1 MSCTPSS
8 IPGSVLPELATPS
21 GPGPGPGPGLG
32 AAAPLVVSSRRRAH
46 WISAPVIVG
55 MVVLTFWV
63 VVALTVQ
70 WWAPYDPLE
79 VAGPRLEGPSSQNW
93 IGTDDLGRDVFTRTM
108 YGARNSLPIAVLVIL
123 ASVVIGSLVGSI
135 AGFMGRWAD
144 SILMRLVDVTLAFPP
159 ILLAMIIA
167 ATLGPGLRN
176 AFFAM
181 IVVWWPIYARLLR
194 GQVMAVKELDHVE
207 AAVAI
212 GASRPRILRRHIL
225 PLSMTPIL
233 VNATVDFGNVVLLF
247 ASLSFIGLGAT
258 PPDPEWGS
266 MITEGAKQFYD
277 WHIATAP
284 GLAIF
289 TVVLASNFVGDG
301 LRDLFDPRG

>member
-1 MSCTPSS
+1 MADAAGT
-8 IPGSVLPELATPS
+8 GVL
-21 GPGPGPGPGLG
+21 GRG
-32 AAAPLVVSSRRRAH
+32 AAIAAWRRSG
-46 WISAPVIVG
+46 WLTGPVIVG
-55 MVVLTFWV
+55 IIVLTFWV
-63 VVALTVQ
+63 IVAITVS
-70 WWAPYDPLE
+70 WWAKFDPLE
-79 VAGPRLEGPSSQNW
+79 VAGPRLEGPSTASW
-93 IGTDDLGRDVFTRTM
+93 MGTDDLGRDVFTRTM
-108 YGARNSLPIAVLVIL
+108 YGARNSLPIAVLVI
-123 ASVVIGSLVGSI
+123 ATSVVVGSLVGAA
-135 AGFMGRWAD
+135 AGFLGRWVDAV
-144 SILMRLVDVTLAFPP
+144 LMRVVDVTLAFPP

-167 ATLGPGLRN
+167 AVLGPGLRN

-194 GQVMAVKELDHVE
+194 GQVMAVRELDHVE

-212 GASRPRILRRHIL
+212 GASRTRILRRHIL

-233 VNATVDFGNVVLLF
+233 VNASVDFGNVVLLF
-247 ASLSFIGLGAT
+247 AALSFIGLGAT

-289 TVVLASNFVGDG
+289 SVVLASNFVGDG
-301 LRDLFDPRG
+301 LRDLLDPRGR

>member
-1 MSCTPSS
+1 
-8 IPGSVLPELATPS
+8 LADLDVVHLTE
-21 GPGPGPGPGLG
+21 
-32 AAAPLVVSSRRRAH
+32 ANAPTWRARAD
-46 WISAPVIVG
+46 WISVPVIVG
-55 MVVLTFWV
+55 ALVLLFWV
-63 VVALTVQ
+63 FVAITVQ

-79 VAGPRLEGPSSQNW
+79 VAGQRLQGPNLDNW
-93 IGTDDLGRDVFTRTM
+93 MGTDDLGRDVFTRTM
-108 YGARNSLPIAVLVIL
+108 YGARSSVPIAMMVIVAAVL
-123 ASVVIGSLVGSI
+123 IGSLVGAI
-135 AGFMGRWAD
+135 AGFMGKWVDAV
-144 SILMRLVDVTLAFPP
+144 LMRVVDVALAFPP
-159 ILLAMIIA
+159 ILLAMVIA

-194 GQVMAVKELDHVE
+194 GQVMAIKELDHVE

-212 GASRPRILRRHIL
+212 GATRTRILRRHIL
-225 PLSMTPIL
+225 PLSMTPVL
-233 VNATVDFGNVVLLF
+233 VNATTDFGNVVLLF

-284 GLAIF
+284 GVAIL

-301 LRDLFDPRG
+301 LRDLFDPRGV

>member
-1 MSCTPSS
+1 MADLD
-8 IPGSVLPELATPS
+8 VEELAE
-21 GPGPGPGPGLG
+21 
-32 AAAPLVVSSRRRAH
+32 ANAPARRARVD
-46 WISAPVIVG
+46 WISTPVIIG
-55 MVVLTFWV
+55 ALVLLFWV
-63 VVALTVQ
+63 IVAITVQ
-70 WWAPYDPLE
+70 WWAPFDPLE
-79 VAGPRLEGPSSQNW
+79 VAGERLQGPSRDNW
-93 IGTDDLGRDVFTRTM
+93 MGTDALGRDVFSRTM
-108 YGARNSLPIAVLVIL
+108 YGARSSVPIAMMVIVAAVL
-123 ASVVIGSLVGSI
+123 IGSLVGAV
-135 AGFMGRWAD
+135 AGFMGKWVDAV
-144 SILMRLVDVTLAFPP
+144 LMRVVDVALAFPP
-159 ILLAMIIA
+159 ILLAMVIA

-194 GQVMAVKELDHVE
+194 GQVMAIKELDHVE

-212 GASRPRILRRHIL
+212 GATRTRILRRHIL
-225 PLSMTPIL
+225 PLSMTPVL
-233 VNATVDFGNVVLLF
+233 VNATTDFGNVVLLF

-284 GLAIF
+284 GMAIL

-301 LRDLFDPRG
+301 LRDLFDPRGA

>member
-1 MSCTPSS
+1 MVDLASDATDTADDAIAGNDP
-8 IPGSVLPELATPS
+8 VLAIA
-21 GPGPGPGPGLG
+21 GRRG
-32 AAAPLVVSSRRRAH
+32 ASWL
-46 WISAPVIVG
+46 SAPVIVG
-55 MVVLTFWV
+55 LVVLAFWV
-63 VVALTVQ
+63 IVAVTIS
-70 WWAPYDPLE
+70 WWAPFDPLE
-79 VAGPRLEGPSSQNW
+79 VAGPRLEGPSTSNW
-93 IGTDDLGRDVFTRTM
+93 MGTDDLGRDVFTRTM

-123 ASVVIGSLVGSI
+123 TSVVIGSVVGAA
-135 AGFMGRWAD
+135 AGFLGRWVDAV
-144 SILMRLVDVTLAFPP
+144 LMRLVDVTLAFPP

-167 ATLGPGLRN
+167 AVLGPGLRN

-194 GQVMAVKELDHVE
+194 GQVMAIRELDHVE

-212 GASRPRILRRHIL
+212 GASRSRILRRHIL

-247 ASLSFIGLGAT
+247 AALSFIGLGAT

-289 TVVLASNFVGDG
+289 SVVLASNFVGDG
-301 LRDLFDPRG
+301 LRDLFDPRGR

>member
-1 MSCTPSS
+1 MAEFDVDMTETNV
-8 IPGSVLPELATPS
+8 PG
-21 GPGPGPGPGLG
+21 
-32 AAAPLVVSSRRRAH
+32 RRARVD
-46 WISAPVIVG
+46 WISVPVIIG
-55 MVVLTFWV
+55 ALVLLFWV
-63 VVALTVQ
+63 VVAITVQ
-70 WWAPYDPLE
+70 WWAPFDPLE
-79 VAGPRLEGPSSQNW
+79 VAGQRLQGPSLDNW
-93 IGTDDLGRDVFTRTM
+93 MGTDDLGRDVFTRTM
-108 YGARNSLPIAVLVIL
+108 YGARNSIPIAIMVIL
-123 ASVVIGSLVGSI
+123 AAVLIGSLVGAV
-135 AGFMGRWAD
+135 AGFMGKWVDAV
-144 SILMRLVDVTLAFPP
+144 LMRVVDVALAFPP
-159 ILLAMIIA
+159 ILLAMVIA

-194 GQVMAVKELDHVE
+194 GQVMAIKELDHVE

-212 GASRPRILRRHIL
+212 GATRTRILRRHIL
-225 PLSMTPIL
+225 PLSMTPVL
-233 VNATVDFGNVVLLF
+233 VNATTDFGNVVLLF

-284 GLAIF
+284 GVAIL

-301 LRDLFDPRG
+301 LRDLFDPRGD

>member
-1 MSCTPSS
+1 MADFTRLESD
-8 IPGSVLPELATPS
+8 PELVITA
-21 GPGPGPGPGLG
+21 
-32 AAAPLVVSSRRRAH
+32 RRQAH
-46 WISAPVIVG
+46 WISVPVMIG
-55 MVVLTFWV
+55 GGVLLFWV
-63 VVALTVQ
+63 IVALTVQ
-70 WWAPYDPLE
+70 WWAPFDPLE
-79 VAGPRLEGPSSQNW
+79 VAGPRLARPSFDHLM
-93 IGTDDLGRDVFTRTM
+93 GVDHLGRDVFTRTM
-108 YGARNSLPIAVLVIL
+108 YGARNSLPIAVMVIL
-123 ASVVIGSLVGSI
+123 SSVVVGSLIGAISGFVGKWLD
-135 AGFMGRWAD
+135 AT
-144 SILMRLVDVTLAFPP
+144 LMRLVDVTLAFPP
-159 ILLAMIIA
+159 ILLAMVIA

-207 AAVAI
+207 AAIAI
-212 GASRPRILRRHIL
+212 GATKPRILRRHIL

-266 MITEGAKQFYD
+266 MITEGATRFYD

-284 GLAIF
+284 GIAIL

-301 LRDLFDPRG
+301 LRDLFDPRNS

>member
-1 MSCTPSS
+1 MAD
-8 IPGSVLPELATPS
+8 LALVDLTDVK
-21 GPGPGPGPGLG
+21 
-32 AAAPLVVSSRRRAH
+32 APTWRERADWVSP
-46 WISAPVIVG
+46 PVIIG
-55 MVVLTFWV
+55 SLVLLFWV
-63 VVALTVQ
+63 VVAITVQ
-70 WWAPYDPLE
+70 WWAPFDPLE
-79 VAGPRLEGPSSQNW
+79 VAGERLQGPSLDNW
-93 IGTDDLGRDVFTRTM
+93 MGTDDLGRDVFTRTM
-108 YGARNSLPIAVLVIL
+108 YGARSSIPIAIMVIVAAVL
-123 ASVVIGSLVGSI
+123 IGSLVGAI
-135 AGFMGRWAD
+135 AGFMGKWVDAV
-144 SILMRLVDVTLAFPP
+144 LMRVVDVALAFPP
-159 ILLAMIIA
+159 ILLAMVIA

-194 GQVMAVKELDHVE
+194 GQVMAIKELDHVE

-212 GASRPRILRRHIL
+212 GATRTRILRRHIL
-225 PLSMTPIL
+225 PLSMTPVL
-233 VNATVDFGNVVLLF
+233 VNATTDFGNVVLLF

-284 GLAIF
+284 GVAIL

-301 LRDLFDPRG
+301 LRDLFDPRGA

>member
-1 MSCTPSS
+1 MPESQVPVASAVS
-8 IPGSVLPELATPS
+8 LVPAAPGVV
-21 GPGPGPGPGLG
+21 GPGPVGPVI
-32 AAAPLVVSSRRRAH
+32 ASRRAAH
-46 WISAPVIVG
+46 WISVPVVIGAVVLLFWVIV
-55 MVVLTFWV
+55 
-63 VVALTVQ
+63 AITVQ
-70 WWAPYDPLE
+70 WWAPFDPLE
-79 VAGPRLEGPSSQNW
+79 VAGPRLAGPSADNW
-93 IGTDDLGRDVFTRTM
+93 MGTDDLGRDVFTRTM
-108 YGARNSLPIAVLVIL
+108 YGARNSMPMAVLVIA
-123 ASVVIGSLVGSI
+123 ASVLIGSAVGAIS
-135 AGFMGRWAD
+135 GFLGRWVD
-144 SILMRLVDVTLAFPP
+144 SVLMRLVDVTLAFPP
-159 ILLAMIIA
+159 ILLAMVIA

-258 PPDPEWGS
+258 PPAPEWGS

-284 GLAIF
+284 GLAILS
-289 TVVLASNFVGDG
+289 VVLASNFVGDG
-301 LRDLFDPRG
+301 LRDLLDPRS

>member
-1 MSCTPSS
+1 MADLD
-8 IPGSVLPELATPS
+8 VVDLAE
-21 GPGPGPGPGLG
+21 
-32 AAAPLVVSSRRRAH
+32 ADAPARRARVD
-46 WISAPVIVG
+46 WISTPVIVG
-55 MVVLTFWV
+55 ALVLLFWV
-63 VVALTVQ
+63 VVTITVQ
-70 WWAPYDPLE
+70 WWAPFDTLE
-79 VAGPRLEGPSSQNW
+79 VAGQRLQGPSRDNW
-93 IGTDDLGRDVFTRTM
+93 MGTDALGRDVFSRTM
-108 YGARNSLPIAVLVIL
+108 YGARSSVPIAMMVIVAAVL
-123 ASVVIGSLVGSI
+123 IGSLVGAV
-135 AGFMGRWAD
+135 AGFMGKWVDAV
-144 SILMRLVDVTLAFPP
+144 LMRVVDVALAFPP
-159 ILLAMIIA
+159 ILLAMVIA

-194 GQVMAVKELDHVE
+194 GQVMAIKELDHVE

-212 GASRPRILRRHIL
+212 GATRPRILRRHIL
-225 PLSMTPIL
+225 PLSMTPVL
-233 VNATVDFGNVVLLF
+233 VNATTDFGNVVLLF

-284 GLAIF
+284 GVAIL

-301 LRDLFDPRG
+301 LRDLFDPRGA

>member
-1 MSCTPSS
+1 MAELDADVVEANA
-8 IPGSVLPELATPS
+8 PG
-21 GPGPGPGPGLG
+21 
-32 AAAPLVVSSRRRAH
+32 RRARVD
-46 WISAPVIVG
+46 WISVPVVVG
-55 MVVLTFWV
+55 ALVLSFWV
-63 VVALTVQ
+63 LVAITVQ
-70 WWAPYDPLE
+70 WWAPFDPLE
-79 VAGPRLEGPSSQNW
+79 VAGERLHGPSWDNW
-93 IGTDDLGRDVFTRTM
+93 MGTDDLGRDVFTRTM
-108 YGARNSLPIAVLVIL
+108 YGARNSIPIAVMVIV
-123 ASVVIGSLVGSI
+123 ASVLIGSLIGAV
-135 AGFMGRWAD
+135 AGFMGRWVDAV
-144 SILMRLVDVTLAFPP
+144 LMRVVDVALAFPP
-159 ILLAMIIA
+159 ILLAMVIA

-194 GQVMAVKELDHVE
+194 GQVMAIKELDHVE

-212 GASRPRILRRHIL
+212 GATRTRILRRHVL
-225 PLSMTPIL
+225 PLSMTPVL
-233 VNATVDFGNVVLLF
+233 VNATTDFGNVVLLF

-284 GLAIF
+284 GVAIL

-301 LRDLFDPRG
+301 LRDLFDPRGA

>member
-1 MSCTPSS
+1 MADLS
-8 IPGSVLPELATPS
+8 
-21 GPGPGPGPGLG
+21 
-32 AAAPLVVSSRRRAH
+32 AAPVPVQ
-46 WISAPVIVG
+46 PVIVG
-55 MVVLTFWV
+55 RRSAGWVSAPVLVGGAVLLFWV
-63 VVALTVQ
+63 IAANSVQ
-70 WWAPYDPLE
+70 WWAPFDPLE
-79 VAGPRLEGPSSQNW
+79 VAGPRLEGPSLDNW
-93 IGTDDLGRDVFTRTM
+93 MGTDDLGRDVFTRTM
-108 YGARNSLPIAVLVIL
+108 YGARNSMPIAVMVIV
-123 ASVVIGSLVGSI
+123 ASVVIGTLVGAI
-135 AGFMGRWAD
+135 AGFFGKWIDAT
-144 SILMRLVDVTLAFPP
+144 LMRLVDVTLAFPP
-159 ILLAMIIA
+159 ILLAMVIA

-194 GQVMAVKELDHVE
+194 GQVIAIKELDHVE

-212 GASRPRILRRHIL
+212 GATRTRILRRHIL
-225 PLSMTPIL
+225 PLSMTPVL

-284 GLAIF
+284 GVAILS
-289 TVVLASNFVGDG
+289 VVLASNFVGDG
-301 LRDLFDPRG
+301 LRDLFDPRNT

>member
-1 MSCTPSS
+1 M
-8 IPGSVLPELATPS
+8 GVLAL
-21 GPGPGPGPGLG
+21 
-32 AAAPLVVSSRRRAH
+32 
-46 WISAPVIVG
+46 WVIV
-55 MVVLTFWV
+55 
-63 VVALTVQ
+63 AATVH
-70 WWAPYDPLE
+70 WWAPFDPLE
-79 VAGPRLEGPSSQNW
+79 STGTRLEGPSLDHFM
-93 IGTDDLGRDVFTRTM
+93 GTDDLGRDVFTRTM
-108 YGARNSLPIAVLVIL
+108 FGARNSMPIAVAVIL
-123 ASVVIGSLVGSI
+123 TSVVIGSAVGAV
-135 AGFMGRWAD
+135 AGFFGGWID
-144 SILMRLVDVTLAFPP
+144 SILMRLVDITLAFPP
-159 ILLAMIIA
+159 ILLAMVIA
-167 ATLGPGLRN
+167 AVLGPGLRN

-194 GQVMAVKELDHVE
+194 GQVMAVKQLDHVE

-212 GASRPRILRRHIL
+212 GATRRRILRRHIL

-258 PPDPEWGS
+258 PPEPEWGS

-284 GLAIF
+284 GIAIL

-301 LRDLFDPRG
+301 LRDLFDPRGS

>member
-1 MSCTPSS
+1 LADLGVNLAQPSVPARRARVDWLS
-8 IPGSVLPELATPS
+8 VPVVVGASVLL
-21 GPGPGPGPGLG
+21 
-32 AAAPLVVSSRRRAH
+32 
-46 WISAPVIVG
+46 
-55 MVVLTFWV
+55 FWV
-63 VVALTVQ
+63 VVAVTVQ
-70 WWAPYDPLE
+70 WWAPFDPLE
-79 VAGPRLEGPSSQNW
+79 VAGERLRGPNRDNW
-93 IGTDDLGRDVFTRTM
+93 MGTDDLGRDVFTRTM
-108 YGARNSLPIAVLVIL
+108 YGARNSIPIAVMVIL
-123 ASVVIGSLVGSI
+123 AAVLIGSLVGAV
-135 AGFMGRWAD
+135 AGFMGRWVDA
-144 SILMRLVDVTLAFPP
+144 ILMRVVDVALAFPP
-159 ILLAMIIA
+159 ILLAMVIA

-194 GQVMAVKELDHVE
+194 GQVMAIKELDHVE

-212 GASRPRILRRHIL
+212 GATRPRILRRHIL
-225 PLSMTPIL
+225 PLSMTPVL
-233 VNATVDFGNVVLLF
+233 VNATTDFGNVVLLF

-284 GLAIF
+284 GVAIL

-301 LRDLFDPRG
+301 LRDLFDPRGA

>member
-1 MSCTPSS
+1 MH
-8 IPGSVLPELATPS
+8 LAT
-21 GPGPGPGPGLG
+21 
-32 AAAPLVVSSRRRAH
+32 ANAPARRVRVD
-46 WISAPVIVG
+46 WISVPVVVG
-55 MVVLTFWV
+55 AVVLCFWV
-63 VVALTVQ
+63 VVAITVQ
-70 WWAPYDPLE
+70 WWAPFDPLE
-79 VAGPRLEGPSSQNW
+79 VAGERLQGPSRDNW
-93 IGTDDLGRDVFTRTM
+93 MGTDDLGRDVFTRTM
-108 YGARNSLPIAVLVIL
+108 YGARNSIPIAVMVIL
-123 ASVVIGSLVGSI
+123 AAVLIGSLVGAL
-135 AGFMGRWAD
+135 AGFMGKWVDA
-144 SILMRLVDVTLAFPP
+144 ILMRVVDVTLAFPP

-194 GQVMAVKELDHVE
+194 GQVMAIKELDHVE

-212 GASRPRILRRHIL
+212 GATRTRILRRHIL
-225 PLSMTPIL
+225 PLSMTPVL
-233 VNATVDFGNVVLLF
+233 VNATTDFGNVVLLF

-284 GLAIF
+284 GVAIL

-301 LRDLFDPRG
+301 LRDLFDPRGA

>member
-1 MSCTPSS
+1 LADLGIDLAQPKFPARRARVDWISVPVVV
-8 IPGSVLPELATPS
+8 GASVLL
-21 GPGPGPGPGLG
+21 
-32 AAAPLVVSSRRRAH
+32 
-46 WISAPVIVG
+46 
-55 MVVLTFWV
+55 FWV
-63 VVALTVQ
+63 VVAITVQ
-70 WWAPYDPLE
+70 WWAPFDPLE
-79 VAGPRLEGPSSQNW
+79 VAGERLQGPNRNNW
-93 IGTDDLGRDVFTRTM
+93 MGTDDLGRDVFTRTM
-108 YGARNSLPIAVLVIL
+108 YGARNSIPIAVMVIL
-123 ASVVIGSLVGSI
+123 AAVVIGSLVGAV
-135 AGFMGRWAD
+135 AGFMGKWVDA
-144 SILMRLVDVTLAFPP
+144 ILMRVVDVALAFPP

-194 GQVMAVKELDHVE
+194 GQVMAIKELDHVE

-225 PLSMTPIL
+225 PLSMTPVL
-233 VNATVDFGNVVLLF
+233 VNATTDFGNVVLLF

-266 MITEGAKQFYD
+266 MITEGAKHFYD
-277 WHIATAP
+277 WYIATAP
-284 GLAIF
+284 GVAIL

-301 LRDLFDPRG
+301 LRDLFDPRGV

>member
-1 MSCTPSS
+1 LADQG
-8 IPGSVLPELATPS
+8 GSVALESVPVIASQRAARWLS
-21 GPGPGPGPGLG
+21 G
-32 AAAPLVVSSRRRAH
+32 
-46 WISAPVIVG
+46 PVIVG
-55 MVVLTFWV
+55 LLVLAFWLVVTI
-63 VVALTVQ
+63 TVG
-70 WWAPYDPLE
+70 WWAPFDPLE
-79 VAGPRLEGPSSQNW
+79 VAGSRLESPSRRSW
-93 IGTDDLGRDVFTRTM
+93 MGTDDLGRDVFTRTM
-108 YGARNSLPIAVLVIL
+108 YGARSSLPIAVLVIVT
-123 ASVVIGSLVGSI
+123 AVAIGSLVGAT
-135 AGFMGRWAD
+135 AGFFGRWVD
-144 SILMRLVDVTLAFPP
+144 SVLMRLVDVTLAFPP

-167 ATLGPGLRN
+167 AVLGPGLRN

-212 GASRPRILRRHIL
+212 GASRWRILRRHIL
-225 PLSMTPIL
+225 PLSMTPVL

-247 ASLSFIGLGAT
+247 AALSFIGLGAT

-289 TVVLASNFVGDG
+289 SVVLASNYVGDG
-301 LRDLFDPRG
+301 LRDLFDPRGQ

>member
-1 MSCTPSS
+1 M
-8 IPGSVLPELATPS
+8 II
-21 GPGPGPGPGLG
+21 G
-32 AAAPLVVSSRRRAH
+32 AA
-46 WISAPVIVG
+46 
-55 MVVLTFWV
+55 VLAFWV
-63 VVALTVQ
+63 VVALTIPL
-70 WWAPYDPLE
+70 WSPFDPLLA
-79 VAGPRLEGPSSQNW
+79 AGDRLERPSFDHLM
-93 IGTDDLGRDVFTRTM
+93 GTDDLGRDVFSRTM
-108 YGARNSLPIAVLVIL
+108 YGARNSMPIAVAVIL
-123 ASVVIGSLVGSI
+123 ASVLVGSFVGAI
-135 AGFMGRWAD
+135 AGFFGRWIDAT
-144 SILMRLVDVTLAFPP
+144 LMRIVDVTLAFPP
-159 ILLAMIIA
+159 ILLAMVIA

-194 GQVMAVKELDHVE
+194 GQVMAVKEQDHVE

-212 GASRPRILRRHIL
+212 GASRRRILRRHIL

-284 GLAIF
+284 GLAIL

-301 LRDLFDPRG
+301 LRDLFDPRGS